1 MDASKVTIEQV
12 CREWLNMK
20 RLIVK
25 QSTYAKYD
33 SVVRKHILP
42 ELGQVPLCM
51 VNSSMLNDYAGEKL
65 GMEQN
70 MKKDREEK
78 EHCRMSAKTVRNIC
92 AILKSIIRYGEK
104 EYQMSGLVGNIVLP
118 KVTVK
123 SKDVL
128 KAPELKKIE
137 KYLWENQDTPRCAG
151 ILLCLYTGI
160 RLGEVCALKWEDID
174 LKHHILSITHTTQ
187 RITIPEDGKA
197 HARKTVVITDHPK
210 SFSSE
215 RIIPI
220 PASIYPLIRNL
231 YCGTRNDCYFLTNSK
246 QGIEP
251 RNYQYFF
258 KKVLRTAG
266 IRTVNFHV
274 LRHTFASRCVEIGM
288 DIKTLSEILGHAN
301 TSITLDYYVHSSLDF
316 KRRRINRL
324 KY

>member
-1 MDASKVTIEQV
+1 MDASKVTIEQI
-12 CREWLNMK
+12 CKEWLNMK

-42 ELGQVPLCM
+42 ELGQIPLCR
-51 VNSSMLNDYAGEKL
+51 VNSSMLNDYAGAKL
-65 GMEQN
+65 GREQAIEKDQTE
-70 MKKDREEK
+70 KK
-78 EHCRMSAKTVRNIC
+78 HGGMSAKTVRDIC
-92 AILKSIIRYGEK
+92 TILKSIIRYGEK

-118 KVTVK
+118 KVTAK

-128 KAPELKKIE
+128 KGAELKKIE
-137 KYLWENQDTPRCAG
+137 KYLRENQNTPRCAG

-174 LKHHILSITHTTQ
+174 LNRRILSITHTTQ
-187 RITIPEDGKA
+187 RITIPEDGKV
-197 HARKTVVITDHPK
+197 HDRKTAVITDHPK

-231 YCGTRNDCYFLTNSK
+231 YCGTGNDCYFLTNSK
-246 QGIEP
+246 RGIEP

-266 IRTVNFHV
+266 IRAVNFHV

-301 TSITLDYYVHSSLDF
+301 ISITLNYYVHSSLDL
-316 KRRRINRL
+316 KRRQINRL